1 MPEVLMEDV
10 GCVACVCVCVRVLP
24 VVQLLLMST
33 LHAVQLGVHWPED
46 ASQLQIEHG

>member
-1 MPEVLMEDV
+1 MPEVLMADV
-10 GCVACVCVCVRVLP
+10 GCVACVCVLP